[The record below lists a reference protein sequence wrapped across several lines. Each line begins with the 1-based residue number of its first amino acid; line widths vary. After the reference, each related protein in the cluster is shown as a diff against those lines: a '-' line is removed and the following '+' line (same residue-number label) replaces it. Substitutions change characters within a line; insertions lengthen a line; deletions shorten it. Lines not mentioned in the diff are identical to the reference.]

1 VICDTPQVTASRHQR
16 PSLLA
21 FALVAALTAGCTNS
35 TDSST
40 PPLGILTLPS
50 NARLTTDRFSGNLAV
65 GGRANHTFTVTT
77 GTQPINVTLTA
88 AGPPPTVAL
97 GFGVGTLGTD
107 GVCTPF
113 PNSSV
118 VAAAA
123 TRPQLAGTIDAGTFC
138 LTVYDAGN
146 QTGPV
151 DYAFV
156 VLHY

>member
-1 VICDTPQVTASRHQR
+1 VTRLAA
-16 PSLLA
+16 LA
-21 FALVAALTAGCTNS
+21 FVAALAVACTNS

-50 NARLTTDRFSGNLAV
+50 NARLTTDRFTGNLPI

-77 GTQPINVTLTA
+77 GTQPINVTLTT
-88 AGPPPTVAL
+88 AGPPSNVAL

-113 PNSSV
+113 PNSST

-123 TRPQLAGTIDAGTFC
+123 TKPQLAGTIDAGSFC
-138 LTVYDAGN
+138 LTVFDAGN